1 MSQILRFATNIP
13 EEVSLR
19 STAGKRVEG
28 RYGEQMMY
36 ALHGDRIMYV
46 PLTVAERIQELDLA
60 AGEAFEICKTE
71 VKNGNRKWIEWRVRK
86 YDEPSAPVQSGDARS
101 PEGHSPAPPNGA
113 ANGSNGHANGG
124 AANFEA
130 AWDGTLLPAP
140 IHGPGVT
147 VMEVAMNAA
156 AEIAQRVEGRAA
168 MRNYQFRFTSEDI
181 RAIGLTMFIQA
192 GREGG
197 FHGRLD

>member
-1 MSQILRFATNIP
+1 MSQILRFTTNIP

-19 STAGKRVEG
+19 SVAGKRVEG

-46 PLTVAERIQELDLA
+46 PLTVAERIQELDLG

-86 YDEPSAPVQSGDARS
+86 YDEPRPLPTDDSPGPDGRSAASSNGGASGGD
-101 PEGHSPAPPNGA
+101 
-113 ANGSNGHANGG
+113 GHANGG
-124 AANFEA
+124 AAKFEA
-130 AWDGTLLPAP
+130 AWDGTLLPTP
-140 IHGPGVT
+140 VHGPGVT

-156 AEIAQRVEGRAA
+156 AEIAQRVESRAA
-168 MRNYQFRFTSEDI
+168 IRNYQLHFTSEDI